1 MLDTLIVILIILMVG
16 LMIHSEAKFLFA
28 KPTCSSCNTK
38 DVKIP
43 SLSRA
48 KAQMEKAI
56 SSVKKETAKI
66 QELLRTKNSAPDP
79 VQFVDP
85 IEHIAGSTNVVVGAN
100 VMENKIDED
109 LPFTNF
115 DTNVPVETKAVDGTI
130 KGIRPPTYAD
140 PRVMS
145 PALAAAPVQFSDPA
159 VFGTFGVTDSISPAF
174 STPSEIPKTNAR
186 IAGNA
191 QFEGFENALDANG
204 ARLVMNGKVVQS
216 ACQLPSYQL
225 RDSTPH
231 TTLPQRS
238 LNEPPATVED
248 LVDGAMFEGLQG
260 YPVNEKLDLLT
271 PPGTATPGSEWA
283 SIQYGQRNN

>member
-16 LMIHSEAKFLFA
+16 LMIHSEAKYLFA

-38 DVKIP
+38 DVKTP

-66 QELLRTKNSAPDP
+66 QELLRAKDNAPDP

-140 PRVMS
+140 PRVMN
-145 PALAAAPVQFSDPA
+145 PTLAAAPVQFSDPA

-238 LNEPPATVED
+238 LAEPPATVED

-271 PPGTATPGSEWA
+271 PPGTATGASEWA
-283 SIQYGQRNN
+283 AINYGVRNG

>member
-1 MLDTLIVILIILMVG
+1 MF
-16 LMIHSEAKFLFA
+16 HEAA
-28 KPTCSSCNTK
+28 KLAEVNARLHDLRHTYASYLSMA
-38 DVKIP
+38 DVDIKKI
-43 SLSRA
+43 
-48 KAQMEKAI
+48 K
-56 SSVKKETAKI
+56 
-66 QELLRTKNSAPDP
+66 ELLNDKDSAPNP

-109 LPFTNF
+109 LPFTSF
-115 DTNVPVETKAVDGTI
+115 DTSVPVESKAADGTI

-140 PRVMS
+140 PRVMN
-145 PALAAAPVQFSDPA
+145 PTLAAAPVQFSDPA

-186 IAGNA
+186 TAGNA
-191 QFEGFENALDANG
+191 QFEGFEDALDANG

-225 RDSTPH
+225 RNYTPH

-238 LNEPPATVED
+238 LTEPPATVED

-260 YPVNEKLDLLT
+260 YPVDEKLDLLT
-271 PPGTATPGSEWA
+271 PPVTATPGSEFA
-283 SIQYGQRNN
+283 AINYGLRNN

>member
-1 MLDTLIVILIILMVG
+1 MLDTLIVVLIILMVG
-16 LMIHSEAKFLFA
+16 LMIHSEAKYLFA
-28 KPTCSSCNTK
+28 KPTCSSCTTK

-43 SLSRA
+43 TLSRA

-66 QELLRTKNSAPDP
+66 QELLRTKDNAPDP

-140 PRVMS
+140 PRVMN
-145 PALAAAPVQFSDPA
+145 PTLAAAPVQFSDPA

-216 ACQLPSYQL
+216 ACQLPNYQL

-238 LNEPPATVED
+238 LSEPPATVED

-271 PPGTATPGSEWA
+271 PPGTAIPMSEFA
-283 SIQYGQRNN
+283 AINYGVRNG

>member
-1 MLDTLIVILIILMVG
+1 MLDTLIVILILMMLG
-16 LMIHSEAKFLFA
+16 LMIHSEAKYLFA

-38 DVKIP
+38 DVKTP
-43 SLSRA
+43 SLARV
-48 KAQMEKAI
+48 KAQMEKAV
-56 SSVKKETAKI
+56 SSVKMETAKI
-66 QELLRTKNSAPDP
+66 QELLKTKDSAPDP

-100 VMENKIDED
+100 AMENKIDED

-140 PRVMS
+140 PRVMN
-145 PALAAAPVQFSDPA
+145 PTLAAAPVQFSDPA

-191 QFEGFENALDANG
+191 QFEGFEDALDANG
-204 ARLVMNGKVVQS
+204 ARLVMNGKVVKS

-238 LNEPPATVED
+238 LAEPPATVED

-271 PPGTATPGSEWA
+271 PPGTATGSEEWA
-283 SIQYGQRNN
+283 SINYGVRNG